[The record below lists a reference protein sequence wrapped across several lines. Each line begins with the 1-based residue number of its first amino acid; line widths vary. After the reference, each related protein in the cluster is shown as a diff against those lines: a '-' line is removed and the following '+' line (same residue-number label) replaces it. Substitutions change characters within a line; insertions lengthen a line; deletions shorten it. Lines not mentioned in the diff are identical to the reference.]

1 MSRTRLVVLG
11 VVALAALGAWAAYDT
26 YAQGQGTS
34 AGGTSLAAD
43 QAVTVTPA
51 KEGEA
56 PCGKYCEAPCG
67 KYCKAP
73 CGKYGEAPCGKHG
86 EAPCGK
92 YCEAPC
98 GKHGGAGCKGG
109 CGTGH
114 GGNGGASPDAN

>member
-43 QAVTVTPA
+43 QAVTATPA

-56 PCGKYCEAPCG
+56 PCGKD
-67 KYCKAP
+67 CKAP
-73 CGKYGEAPCGKHG
+73 CGKHS
-86 EAPCGK
+86 
-92 YCEAPC
+92 
-98 GKHGGAGCKGG
+98 GAGCKGG

>member
-86 EAPCGK
+86 
-92 YCEAPC
+92 
-98 GKHGGAGCKGG
+98 GAGCKGG